1 MSTAGRRAA
10 VAVALALLAGL
21 LTPASHALAPTQ
33 EPSPPA
39 PSVLRPTT
47 SAPGAAPTAAGV
59 SAEVGAL
66 VRRLGSNASALI
78 VDPSTG
84 TVLLARAES
93 RPLTP
98 ASTTKLTTAAAALD
112 VLGPQTR
119 LSTTTYRLDDT
130 IYLVGGGDPTLVST
144 GGGNPDAGG
153 SASMRELARS
163 TAAKFTAL
171 TTVRLVYDAS
181 LFTGPRLGPGWK
193 SSYPSAGVAAPVSAL
208 VVDGGHPSRGARA
221 FVADPARQAAK
232 VFAGFLRGQ
241 GLNVESVD
249 AGVVDAKAEQVAQV
263 QSATVQDIVESML
276 TESDNNE
283 AEALA
288 HLVGGKVLGNASFAG
303 GAEATE
309 QTLRTLGV
317 DVDGV
322 SLADGSGVSTRN
334 RIPAETL
341 AGILAVVTRGTDA
354 DLAAIGPGLP
364 VAGLTGTLADRFD
377 TAATRPG
384 RGVVHAK
391 TGTLTGVATLAGTVR
406 TREGRVLV
414 FALLTNG
421 VRSLD
426 AARDRMDEIASR
438 LATCGCTQA

>member
-1 MSTAGRRAA
+1 MRTAGRWA
-10 VAVALALLAGL
+10 VVALAVCASAMAP
-21 LTPASHALAPTQ
+21 PAQALAPAQ
-33 EPSPPA
+33 EPAPPA
-39 PSVLRPTT
+39 PTVLSPAT

-59 SAEVGAL
+59 NAEVGAL
-66 VRRLGSNASALI
+66 VRGLGKDASALI

-84 TVLLARAES
+84 AVLLAKAAGSPRI
-93 RPLTP
+93 P
-98 ASTTKLTTAAAALD
+98 ASTTKLATAAAALD
-112 VLGPQTR
+112 ALGPQTR
-119 LSTTTYRLDDT
+119 LSTTTYRLEDT

-181 LFTGPRLGPGWK
+181 LFSGPALGPGWK
-193 SSYPSAGVAAPVSAL
+193 ASYPAAGVAAPVSAL
-208 VVDGGHPSRGARA
+208 VVNGGHPSRGAHS

-241 GLNVESVD
+241 GLTVESVE
-249 AGVVDAKAEQVAQV
+249 AGTVDAKAEQVAQV

-288 HLVGGKVLGNASFAG
+288 HLVGDKVLKNASFAG

-309 QTLRTLGV
+309 QVLTSLGV
-317 DVDGV
+317 DVTGLA
-322 SLADGSGVSTRN
+322 LADGSGVSTRN
-334 RIPAETL
+334 RIPAATL
-341 AGILAVVTRGTDA
+341 AAILSVVAKGTDA
-354 DLAAIGPGLP
+354 DLAPIGPGLP

-391 TGTLTGVATLAGTVR
+391 TGTLTGVVTLAGTVR
-406 TREGRVLV
+406 TRDGRVLV

-438 LATCGCTQA
+438 LATCGCSQA